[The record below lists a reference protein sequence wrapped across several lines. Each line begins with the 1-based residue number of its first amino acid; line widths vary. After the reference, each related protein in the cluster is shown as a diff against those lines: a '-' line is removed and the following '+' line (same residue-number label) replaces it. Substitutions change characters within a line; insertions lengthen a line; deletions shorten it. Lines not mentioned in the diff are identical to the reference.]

1 MVRGRLNRIRQRV
14 TAPRPAAEPAADR
27 PARTERSSA
36 PGWFIAVE
44 GGDGAGKSTQIAA
57 LAEWLRRR
65 GFEVVATREPGG
77 TELGRQLRE
86 ILLHRG
92 DLGGVGARTEA
103 LLFAADRADHI
114 DKVVKPALARGA
126 VVLTDRHVD
135 SSIAYQCGGRGLPM
149 DTITGLS
156 VFAVDGVRPDLT
168 LLLDLDP
175 AVASDRTAQRAARPT
190 AQPAALLPAAPESGE
205 PGEPG
210 QSSQPGQSIEL
221 RTHLPS
227 GPDRLESEP
236 LAFHARVRA
245 VFRARAAADPG
256 RYLVL
261 DATEPP
267 GVLTA
272 IIQDRLAELLPQSP
286 REIAEEAARL
296 KAIADAEEA
305 ERARRA
311 AQAAAARKAAEA
323 SAQRAKDEELA
334 AAKALADARQAEAA
348 DLAAKAAAE
357 RAEAEEA
364 RLEARRQAEANRVAA
379 EKRAQERSRQ
389 LAADA
394 AGRAEAELI
403 VRRAEARAKAQAR
416 EQAAAD
422 LAAKA
427 ESEARTRQL
436 VAHATASLAES
447 GDGHPPSHTD
457 AHSDTRSGNRADTHS
472 GSHAPAHAAPP
483 SIRPPGST
491 GPRTPAPT
499 LADELLSA
507 GVEEPEQK
515 PRRWRSKDDS

>member
-1 MVRGRLNRIRQRV
+1 MVRRMISQIRQR
-14 TAPRPAAEPAADR
+14 TAAPGPSDSGSAESNR
-27 PARTERSSA
+27 

-44 GGDGAGKSTQIAA
+44 GGDGAGKSTQITA

-149 DTITGLS
+149 DVITGLS
-156 VFAVDGVRPDLT
+156 TFAVDGVRPDLT

-175 AVASDRTAQRAARPT
+175 AVASDRTAQRAARPG
-190 AQPAALLPAAPESGE
+190 AGQPADPA
-205 PGEPG
+205 
-210 QSSQPGQSIEL
+210 SSTAVEL

-236 LAFHARVRA
+236 LAFHARVRE
-245 VFRARAAADPG
+245 VFRARAAADPD

-261 DATEPP
+261 DATEPA

-286 REIAEEAARL
+286 REVAEEAERL

-305 ERARRA
+305 ERARQA

-323 SAQRAKDEELA
+323 AAQRAKDEELA
-334 AAKALADARQAEAA
+334 AAKALEDARQAEAA

-357 RAEAEEA
+357 RAKAEET
-364 RLEARRQAEANRVAA
+364 RLEAQRRVEANRVAA
-379 EKRAQERSRQ
+379 EKSAQERSRQ

-394 AGRAEAELI
+394 AGRAEAEQA

-447 GDGHPPSHTD
+447 GDGHEPAHTD
-457 AHSDTRSGNRADTHS
+457 AHTDSHPAARSGT
-472 GSHAPAHAAPP
+472 HAPAHAAPP

-515 PRRWRSKDDS
+515 TRRWRSKDDS